1 MAPDDMVPYQY
12 RTEPVK
18 VDEDR
23 LKKAVRE
30 EVPEIGIGKRL
41 RLAHMAFAR
50 GMRVELAEAGLTFGQ
65 FVHLERLWNE
75 DGLTQVELSRR
86 VGVEMASSTSVLAE
100 LEKLGWIRRE
110 RGEADRRKIF
120 VYLTRQ
126 GRELATPVLARV
138 KEVNRTARR
147 GIAAGDIAAVFR
159 ILDAIAANMND
170 KYPGGSARLDRD

>member
-1 MAPDDMVPYQY
+1 M
-12 RTEPVK
+12 
-18 VDEDR
+18 
-23 LKKAVRE
+23 KKALRDE
-30 EVPEIGIGKRL
+30 LPDIGLGKRL

-50 GMRVELAEAGLTFGQ
+50 GMRAELAEAGLTFGQ
-65 FVHLERLWNE
+65 FVHLERLWTE

-126 GRELATPVLARV
+126 GRELAAPVLARV
-138 KEVNRTARR
+138 KAVNRVARS
-147 GIAAGDIAAVFR
+147 GVAAADIAVAFR
-159 ILDAIAANMND
+159 VLDAIVANMNEQ
-170 KYPGGSARLDRD
+170 YPGSLARLDRD

>member
-1 MAPDDMVPYQY
+1 MK
-12 RTEPVK
+12 K
-18 VDEDR
+18 V
-23 LKKAVRE
+23 ARE

-65 FVHLERLWNE
+65 FVHLERLWSE

-120 VYLTRQ
+120 VHLTRQ
-126 GRELATPVLARV
+126 GRELAGPVLARV
-138 KEVNRTARR
+138 KEVNRVARR
-147 GIAAGDIAAVFR
+147 GIAAEDIAAIFR

-170 KYPGGSARLDRD
+170 RYPGGSARLDRD